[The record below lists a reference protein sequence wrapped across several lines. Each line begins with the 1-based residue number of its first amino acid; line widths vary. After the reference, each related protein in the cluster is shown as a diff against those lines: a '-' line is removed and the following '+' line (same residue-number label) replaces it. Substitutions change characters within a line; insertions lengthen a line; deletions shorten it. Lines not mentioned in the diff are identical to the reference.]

1 MGCGMRLSR
10 WFRGGG
16 TTLRDRVVKGLQQA
30 RDGDADGAIET
41 IAERFSDALGEL
53 RALHEQVDAGWLRL
67 AARLAYRSGDMPMA
81 ADFAQQ
87 ALGKEEDAATWN
99 LLGRVRVWITNAD
112 ATTAFQRAVRLQ
124 PKAYVAPHRV
134 SRDRFTQMA
143 EAALAGIPDVFLS
156 QMSNTMIVV
165 DDLPDIDAVRN
176 GEDPDLLG
184 LYEGA
189 TVLEHGLPERIVLYQ
204 RNHENVVADDRELA
218 EEVRETMRHE
228 VGHHFGMAE
237 DELPY

>member
-1 MGCGMRLSR
+1 MPLSR
-10 WFRGGG
+10 WFRGGRP
-16 TTLRDRVVKGLQQA
+16 TLRDRVVKGLQQA

-41 IAERFSDALGEL
+41 IAERFSQALEEL
-53 RALHEQVDAGWLRL
+53 RALREPVDAGWLRL
-67 AARLAYRSGDMPMA
+67 GARLAYRAGDMPAA
-81 ADFAQQ
+81 ADLAQQ
-87 ALGKEEDAATWN
+87 ALAADEDAATWN
-99 LLGRVRVWITNAD
+99 MLGRVRVWLGEGEAM
-112 ATTAFQRAVRLQ
+112 TAFARAAAMRPQTYGV
-124 PKAYVAPHRV
+124 PHRV
-134 SRDRFTQMA
+134 SRDHFSRLA
-143 EAALAGIPDVFLS
+143 EDALSGIPEPFQA

-165 DDLPDIDAVRN
+165 DDLPDLDAVKE

-204 RNHENVVADDRELA
+204 RNHENIVSDDRELA

-228 VGHHFGMAE
+228 VGHHFGMEE

>member
-1 MGCGMRLSR
+1 MPLSR
-10 WFRGGG
+10 WFRGGAPS
-16 TTLRDRVVKGLQQA
+16 LRDRVVKGLQQA
-30 RDGDADGAIET
+30 RDGDADGAIAT
-41 IAERFSDALGEL
+41 IAERFSQALEEL
-53 RALHEQVDAGWLRL
+53 RALPEPVDAGWLRL
-67 AARLAYRSGDMPMA
+67 GARLAYRAGDMPLA
-81 ADFAQQ
+81 ADFAQK
-87 ALGKEEDAATWN
+87 ALAVNEDAATWN
-99 LLGRVRVWITNAD
+99 LLGRVRVWLRND
-112 ATTAFQRAVRLQ
+112 ESVTAFRRAAVLRPQ
-124 PKAYVAPHRV
+124 TYGVPHRV
-134 SRDRFTQMA
+134 SRNHFARLA
-143 EAALAGIPDVFLS
+143 EEALAGIPEAFQA

-165 DDLPDIDAVRN
+165 DDLPDIDAVRE

-204 RNHENVVADDRELA
+204 RNHENVVSDDRELA

>member
-1 MGCGMRLSR
+1 MPLSR
-10 WFRGGG
+10 WFRGGAPG
-16 TTLRDRVVKGLQQA
+16 LRDRVVKGLQQA
-30 RDGDADGAIET
+30 RDGDPEGAIAT
-41 IAERFSDALGEL
+41 IAERFSDALAEL
-53 RALHEQVDAGWLRL
+53 RGLREPEDPGWLRL
-67 AARLAYRSGDMPMA
+67 ATRLAYRAGDMPAA
-81 ADFAQQ
+81 ADFAQR
-87 ALGKEEDAATWN
+87 ALDADDRDAATWN
-99 LLGRVRVWITNAD
+99 LLGRVRVWIDDDD
-112 ATTAFQRAVRLQ
+112 AMTAFRRAATLRPQTYGV
-124 PKAYVAPHRV
+124 PHRV
-134 SRDRFTQMA
+134 SRDRFARLA
-143 EAALAGIPDVFLS
+143 EEALAGIPETFQT

-165 DDLPDIDAVRN
+165 DDLPDIDAVRE

-204 RNHENVVADDRELA
+204 RNHENVVSDDRELA